1 MKELLSNSMQV
12 AARKWVP
19 LYVRI
24 ECEWRLF
31 FGQPQPRSGLGARS
45 SLRSSVRVDS
55 IAQAENR
62 P

>member
-31 FGQPQPRSGLGARS
+31 FGQPQPREVG
-45 SLRSSVRVDS
+45 
-55 IAQAENR
+55 
-62 P
+62 